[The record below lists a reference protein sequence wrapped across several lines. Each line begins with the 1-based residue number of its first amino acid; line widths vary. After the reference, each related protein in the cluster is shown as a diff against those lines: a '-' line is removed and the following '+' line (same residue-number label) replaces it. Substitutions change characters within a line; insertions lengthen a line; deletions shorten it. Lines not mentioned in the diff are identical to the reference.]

1 MSKRYE
7 EDIEVTPDPV
17 DASSFVAF
25 KWRGRRYEI
34 DQHLASWLEGA
45 EWWHAAGVSNGRD
58 NGNRRIPR
66 DRAYF
71 RVLARPAGVL
81 ASGDLDAN
89 GYLRRVSAV
98 YDLFF
103 DRIGRNWKLARIWD

>member
-25 KWRGRRYEI
+25 EWRGRRYEI

-45 EWWHAAGVSNGRD
+45 EWWHAAGNANGD
-58 NGNRRIPR
+58 RRVPR

-71 RVLARPAGVL
+71 RVLARPAGAL
-81 ASGDLDAN
+81 ASGDLDAD
-89 GYLRRVSAV
+89 GYLRRASAV

-103 DRIGRNWKLARIWD
+103 DRIRRTWKLARIWD

>member
-1 MSKRYE
+1 MSKLYE

-17 DASSFVAF
+17 DANSFVAF
-25 KWRGRRYEI
+25 EWRGRRYEI

-45 EWWHAAGVSNGRD
+45 EWWHAAGHGNGD
-58 NGNRRIPR
+58 RRIPR

-71 RVLARPAGVL
+71 RVLARPAGAL
-81 ASGDLDAN
+81 ASGDLDAD

-103 DRIGRNWKLARIWD
+103 DRIRRTWKLARIWD